1 MFMHKISNYT
11 TIEIENLKHVQLQNV
26 DTTQT
31 CVQIQYSF
39 SGSLLS
45 GGRVGNKM

>member
-1 MFMHKISNYT
+1 MHKISKYT
-11 TIEIENLKHVQLQNV
+11 IIEIENLKHVQYTITNV
-26 DTTQT
+26 DNTQT
-31 CVQIQYSF
+31 CVQIQYKF